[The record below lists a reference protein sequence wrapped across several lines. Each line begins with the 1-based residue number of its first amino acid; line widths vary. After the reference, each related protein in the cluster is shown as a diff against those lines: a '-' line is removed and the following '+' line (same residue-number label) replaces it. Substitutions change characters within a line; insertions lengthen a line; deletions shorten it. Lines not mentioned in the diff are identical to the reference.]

1 MSKVLMDR
9 YLKLQTLHTATL
21 NALSVDSKGFDAD
34 AVMWDQGLADGDLSE
49 FNEKGTEAIAGE
61 LQKFKMKY
69 NSNVQFTSTAVPLTV
84 CSCKTI

>member
-9 YLKLQTLHTATL
+9 YLKLQTIRTATL
-21 NALSVDSKGFDAD
+21 NALTVDSKGFDAD
-34 AVMWDQGLADGDLSE
+34 AVMRDQSLADGDLSE
-49 FNEKGTEAIAGE
+49 FNKNVAEAITGE
-61 LQKFKMKY
+61 LQKFKMN

>member
-9 YLKLQTLHTATL
+9 YVKLQTLHTATF

-34 AVMWDQGLADGDLSE
+34 IAMRDQGLADSDLSE
-49 FNEKGTEAIAGE
+49 FNKNVAEAIAGE
-61 LQKFKMKY
+61 LQKFEMN
-69 NSNVQFTSTAVPLTV
+69 NSNVQLTSTAVPLTV

>member
-9 YLKLQTLHTATL
+9 YLKLRTTI
-21 NALSVDSKGFDAD
+21 NALTVDSKGLDAD
-34 AVMWDQGLADGDLSE
+34 AAMRDQGLADGDLSE
-49 FNEKGTEAIAGE
+49 FNKNVAEAIAGE
-61 LQKFKMKY
+61 LQKFKMN

>member
-9 YLKLQTLHTATL
+9 YLKLQTFRTATL
-21 NALSVDSKGFDAD
+21 NALTVDSKGFDAD
-34 AVMWDQGLADGDLSE
+34 SAMRDQGLADGDLSE
-49 FNEKGTEAIAGE
+49 FNKNVAEAITGE
-61 LQKFKMKY
+61 LQKFKMN